1 MCRPILH
8 SFINQYTIL
17 NMKIK
22 FLRYSPLAF
31 IALAGTLLLGSC
43 TKDDEYNNHKGE
55 IESTAGVYVLCEGN
69 YGRANSTITFY
80 NNATGAVDNNYYKT
94 VNGTNLGETAND
106 LQRYGSKIYCVVS
119 GLNGTAQSFVDIM
132 DAKTG
137 KSIKRIPFNTAN
149 DGYMPR
155 NIAFYQNKAYV
166 SRWDGKVSRIDTAS
180 LNVDGELALSEAL
193 EGVAVSKGKLYV
205 ANSDVSYLYKN
216 GKNTVVTV
224 VDLATF
230 TKIKDITVSWNPTKV
245 VTASNGD
252 VYVACAGNYANLKP
266 ALDRINTTTD
276 TKVGSNTDYSG
287 YGSLT
292 IGSNNAFV
300 TTSSSVIRSFDVTT
314 GIPGSN
320 FITDGSSV
328 ALTYGLTINGFN
340 NDLYVFDAISYASS
354 TGKAYRYSADGK
366 KQSEFN
372 TGQLPKAAVFIY
384 NYK

>member
-1 MCRPILH
+1 
-8 SFINQYTIL
+8 
-17 NMKIK
+17 MKIK
-22 FLRYSPLAF
+22 LLRFSPLAF

-69 YGRANSTITFY
+69 LGKANSTITYY
-80 NNATGAVDNNYYKT
+80 NTATKAVDNDYYKT
-94 VNGTNLGETAND
+94 VNGVKLGETAND
-106 LQRYGSKIYCVVS
+106 LQRYGSKMYCVIN
-119 GLNGTAQSFVDIM
+119 GLKGTAQSFVDVM

-137 KSIKRIPFNTAN
+137 KSIKRIPFNTTN

-155 NIAFYQNKAYV
+155 HIAFYQNKAYV
-166 SRWDGKVSRIDTAS
+166 SRWDGKISRIDTAS
-180 LNVDGELALSEAL
+180 LNVDSELTLSEAL
-193 EGVAVSKGKLYV
+193 DGVAVSKGKLYI
-205 ANSDVSYLYKN
+205 ANSDVSYYYKN

-224 VDLATF
+224 VDLASF
-230 TKIKDITVSWNPTKV
+230 TKIKDITVSYNPTKV
-245 VTASNGD
+245 VTAPNGD
-252 VYVACAGNYANLKP
+252 VYVACDGNYGSLQP

-276 TKVGSNTDYSG
+276 TKVGSNTDYTG

-300 TTSSSVIRSFDVTT
+300 TTSSSIIRSFDVTT
-314 GIPGSN
+314 GIPGNN

-340 NDLYVFDAISYASS
+340 NDLYVFDALSYASS

-366 KQSEFN
+366 KQSEFT